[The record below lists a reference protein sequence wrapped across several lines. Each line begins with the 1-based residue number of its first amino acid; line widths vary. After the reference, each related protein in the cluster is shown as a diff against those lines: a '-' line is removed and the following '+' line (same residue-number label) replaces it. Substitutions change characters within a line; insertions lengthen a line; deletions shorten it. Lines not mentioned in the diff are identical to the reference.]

1 MRKALWNLTA
11 FSNSPNQ
18 IYLNTKFYWNEKDYF
33 FALILFTAFTLIVN
47 GKGTPGGGVSVCPEA
62 DKPADNDGYC
72 VANYDE
78 NGKISSYSCLD
89 PQGSQV
95 VKDCKDKIYMINL
108 FI

>member
-1 MRKALWNLTA
+1 MKK
-11 FSNSPNQ
+11 
-18 IYLNTKFYWNEKDYF
+18 IIF
-33 FALILFTAFTLIVN
+33 FAVILFTAFTLIVN

-89 PQGSQV
+89 PQSSQV
-95 VKDCKDKIYMINL
+95 VKDCKR
-108 FI
+108 